1 MAEDSRFN
9 QDKVNFAKPPEMLC
23 DAIDSIGVHN
33 GVARI
38 MFARLTA
45 SGAAAPNLELLIPHE
60 NLQSIVTV
68 LQSIEV

>member
-1 MAEDSRFN
+1 MAEHDQFN
-9 QDKVNFAKPPEMLC
+9 PDNANFSKPPEMLC

-45 SGAAAPNLELLIPHE
+45 SGAAAPSLELLIPHE